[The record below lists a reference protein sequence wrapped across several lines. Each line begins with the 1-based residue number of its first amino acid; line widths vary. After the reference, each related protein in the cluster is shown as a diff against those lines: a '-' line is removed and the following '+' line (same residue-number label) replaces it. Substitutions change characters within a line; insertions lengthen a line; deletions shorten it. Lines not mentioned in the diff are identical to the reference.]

1 MRGYTQPLPPPCH
14 PHSHRKTH
22 LSARNYL
29 SSTPGTQAAAKD
41 VTVAHDVYLEISD
54 SCGIGHFSALYPPP
68 LRLHLSSRLGR
79 CGLAARR
86 RARTWGGCG
95 ASTPVQNVCAVV
107 KDERLLQTRQ
117 TVDSACVDMH
127 IWMGNVAGNKGFT
140 VWAESVQGTR
150 FKKAGASQS
159 LHYRREKRPK
169 NVKCLELLRAV
180 QKAGRRAR
188 AGPGFQWRA
197 GLSHQTSKSTATWTG
212 LLKFNDKPCRD
223 HSEEHT
229 WELFKIVLYN
239 IRVLFLTLEKAELG
253 GVWLG
258 AGAAGWGLRRPLC
271 CPDRTACSGPFQKEK
286 PPAQQTHRMITEMH
300 VWFILH

>member
-1 MRGYTQPLPPPCH
+1 MWHWAFLCPLP
-14 PHSHRKTH
+14 T
-22 LSARNYL
+22 A
-29 SSTPGTQAAAKD
+29 
-41 VTVAHDVYLEISD
+41 
-54 SCGIGHFSALYPPP
+54 PPP
-68 LRLHLSSRLGR
+68 APQLTPRPVWPGSPEKSPHL
-79 CGLAARR
+79 
-86 RARTWGGCG
+86 GGCG

-107 KDERLLQTRQ
+107 NDERLLQTRQ

-159 LHYRREKRPK
+159 LHYRREKTLK

-180 QKAGRRAR
+180 RKAGRRAR
-188 AGPGFQWRA
+188 AGPSFQWRA
-197 GLSHQTSKSTATWTG
+197 GLSHQTSRSTATWTG
-212 LLKFNDKPCRD
+212 LLKFNDKTCRD

-271 CPDRTACSGPFQKEK
+271 CPGRTACSGPFQKEK
-286 PPAQQTHRMITEMH
+286 PPSTANSQDDNRNAFFGLYYINSFGNSWISTTPQKSS
-300 VWFILH
+300 